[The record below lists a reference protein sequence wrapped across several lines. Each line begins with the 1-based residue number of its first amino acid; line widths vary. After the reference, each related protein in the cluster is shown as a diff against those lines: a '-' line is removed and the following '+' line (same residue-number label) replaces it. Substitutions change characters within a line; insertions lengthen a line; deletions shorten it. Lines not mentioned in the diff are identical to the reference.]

1 MDLDLSMPGLLWG
14 ASPERLEPPSAPPA
28 WRRAAYRHQLAA
40 TRVALGAWRERDD
53 DGFRAALLAVR
64 GPLAREG
71 LRGAPLIEVLAASAE
86 AARRS
91 LGLEV
96 YDTQLLAALIMLD
109 RRLAEMAT
117 GEGKTLAAALAAAVG
132 ALAGLPVHVLTAN
145 DYLVARDAQALG
157 PFYAVLGLKVACV
170 TGGMDEAERRQAYS
184 VPVCYVTAREL
195 VFDYLRDGQRRGFAK
210 NDLQRRVAALEGEG
224 RQARPTLLRGLG
236 MAVLDEADS
245 LLVDEA
251 MMPLILSR
259 AVSDSGARA
268 FLWQAWT
275 LASSLRAGVDFHVD
289 APARRVELSPAG
301 RRQLGDRAAG
311 LGGRWRSPRLR
322 EDTVTLALLAA
333 QVYRRDEHYVV
344 RDGRVDIVDEHTGRR
359 APGRIWS
366 RGLHGLIELKEGC
379 RPSPDTETLA
389 RITYQRFF
397 PRYLRLC
404 GMSGTLAEARG
415 ELRRVYGLDMVRV
428 PTRLPLRRSR
438 GAVRLYVSR
447 HALWQAVG
455 RRVAALRAAGR
466 PVLVGTGSVSESTE
480 LSGHLNT
487 TGIPHAVLNAN
498 FDADE
503 AEKVGRAGEAGQIT
517 VATSMAGRGTDI
529 PLGPGVA
536 AAGGLHVLC
545 CQFNR
550 SRRIDRQLEG
560 RCGRQGDPGS
570 TETWLAADM
579 PALAGKAWVQA
590 LVRGRGQD
598 ADGRLRVPGSALK
611 LMLEWD
617 QWVSGQADQRIRWA
631 LLQTEMEWER
641 GLSFGGPGE

>member
-1 MDLDLSMPGLLWG
+1 MNLDLSMPGLLWG
-14 ASPERLEPPSAPPA
+14 AYPERLEPPGAPHA
-28 WRRAAYRHQLAA
+28 WGRAAYRRQLAA
-40 TRVALGAWRERDD
+40 TRQALGAWRVRDD
-53 DGFRAALLAVR
+53 DGFRASLLALR

-71 LRGAPLIEVLAASAE
+71 LRGAPLVEALAASAE

-117 GEGKTLAAALAAAVG
+117 GEGKTLAAALVAAVG

-145 DYLVARDAQALG
+145 DYLVARDAQDLG
-157 PFYAVLGLKVACV
+157 PFYAALGLRVACV
-170 TGGMDEAERRQAYS
+170 TGGMDEAERRQAYAA
-184 VPVCYVTAREL
+184 PVCYLTAREL

-210 NDLQRRVAALEGEG
+210 HDLQRRVAGLEG
-224 RQARPTLLRGLG
+224 RQAPPTLLPGLG

-259 AVSDSGARA
+259 SVSDSGARA
-268 FLWQAWT
+268 FLWQARA
-275 LASSLRAGVDFHVD
+275 LAAALRAGADFHVD
-289 APARRVELSPAG
+289 APARRVELSSPG
-301 RRQLGDRAAG
+301 RRQLAERAAG

-322 EDTVTLALLAA
+322 EEAVTLALLAEH
-333 QVYRRDEHYVV
+333 VYRRDEHYVV

-428 PTRLPLRRSR
+428 PARLPLRRGR
-438 GAVRLYVSR
+438 GPVRLYVSR

-466 PVLVGTGSVSESTE
+466 PVLVGTGSVSESAA
-480 LSGHLNT
+480 LSRHLT
-487 TGIPHAVLNAN
+487 AVGIPHAVLNASL
-498 FDADE
+498 DADE
-503 AEKVGRAGEAGQIT
+503 AEQVARAGEAGQIT
-517 VATSMAGRGTDI
+517 VATNMAGRGTDI

-560 RCGRQGDPGS
+560 RCARQGDPGS
-570 TETWLAADM
+570 TETWLSADM
-579 PALAGKAWVQA
+579 PVLAGKAWVQA
-590 LVRGRGQD
+590 LAGGGRRD
-598 ADGRLRVPGSALK
+598 VDGRFQLPGAALK
-611 LMLEWD
+611 LMLNLN
-617 QWVSGQADQRIRWA
+617 QWASGWADRRIRQA
-631 LLQTEMEWER
+631 LLQTETEWER